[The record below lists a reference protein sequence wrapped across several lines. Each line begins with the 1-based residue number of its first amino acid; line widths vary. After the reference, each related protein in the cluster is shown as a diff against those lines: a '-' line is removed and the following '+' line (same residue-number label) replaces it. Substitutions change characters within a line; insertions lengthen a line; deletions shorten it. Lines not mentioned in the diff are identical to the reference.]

1 MRETISVKGARVH
14 NLQNIDVEIPRN
26 QLIVITGVSG
36 SGKSSLAFD
45 TVYAEGQRR
54 FLESLSTHARR
65 YVSQLEKPDVDL
77 VMGLSPVISIEQ
89 RTTTRN
95 PRSTVGTMTDIY
107 DYLRMLF
114 ATVGLAHCPYC
125 GRAVPTKS
133 PQQML
138 ERLLALPEGTEV
150 EIRAPVFKVY
160 GEDWAY
166 LLDDVRLRGY
176 RRVRV
181 NGELCDISQ
190 ALELDEGQDYQIDV
204 VVDRYVIHSGMDK
217 QVLASLE
224 HGLLIGEGFLSFH
237 VLDPGHSQAFS
248 ADYCPEHGVVMGEVE
263 PYYFSFNMPSGASS
277 CPTCLGLGTYRQV
290 HPHLLVPDKSRS
302 LRGGA
307 FVPAAL
313 KYDKNLWDGRFLY
326 SLSRHYGFSLDTPFE
341 ELPDRIVD
349 ILFYG
354 TKGETFPIEVPP
366 GATVG
371 LQHEGR
377 VMSWG
382 GIVNR
387 IERRYRRYRKEGTSH
402 YWMERWLQR
411 VMVEHTCPDC
421 GGKRLKRQRFLVTL
435 GGRTIHELG
444 EMPLEELVSF
454 MERLE
459 RASRA
464 PTPGAGAP
472 GSALEPPKQP
482 FIEALTIPVEKREA
496 GNQIAREIVRRLR
509 LLLDIGL
516 DYLTLNRRA
525 DTLSGGESQR
535 IRLSTQIGSE
545 LMGMLYVLDEPS
557 IGLHPKDNVKMLD
570 TLRRLRDI
578 GNTVIVV
585 EHDEATM
592 RAADHV
598 IELGPGPGAHGG
610 RVVAEG
616 RMDDILGDPDSLTG
630 QYLRGEQQIPLPA
643 SRRAPNGH
651 NLVIVGAQQNNLRD
665 VDVTI
670 PLGVL
675 TCITGVSGSGKS
687 SLIHE
692 ILYKKLHSVFHDSR
706 VLPGAH
712 RRIEGIEQVSDVILI
727 DQSPIGRTPRSNP
740 ATYVGVYDRVRRL
753 FAATPEACARGYTIS
768 RFSFNMTE
776 GRCQECSG
784 EGVLRTRLQ
793 FMADVETPCPVCRGA
808 RYNAETLEVA
818 YRGKSIAEVLDLSIE
833 EAADFFADQRSIR
846 HKLGTLNDLGLG
858 YLKLG
863 HPATKLSGG
872 EAQRIKLGHQLGKIK
887 RGRHNVYILDEPT
900 TGLHLADIQKLL
912 DSLNRLVDAGH
923 TVVVIE
929 HHLDVI
935 KTADHVIDL
944 GPEGGHRGGGVIA
957 CGTPEEIVQEPE
969 SYTGQYLAPV
979 LA

>member
-26 QLIVITGVSG
+26 QLVVITGVSG

-54 FLESLSTHARR
+54 FLESLSAHARR
-65 YVSQLEKPDVDL
+65 YVGQLEKPDVDL

-89 RTTTRN
+89 RTTSRN

-107 DYLRMLF
+107 DYMRVLF
-114 ATVGLAHCPYC
+114 ATIGQAHCPYC
-125 GRAVPTKS
+125 GCNVTTKS
-133 PQQML
+133 TQQML
-138 ERLLALPEGTEV
+138 ERLLSLPDGTEV
-150 EIRAPVFKVY
+150 EIRAPVFKVH
-160 GEDWAY
+160 GEDWTY
-166 LLDDVRLRGY
+166 LLDDVRQRGY
-176 RRVRV
+176 RWVRV
-181 NGELCDISQ
+181 DGELHDIGQ
-190 ALELDEGQDYQIDV
+190 AIDLDEDRSYAISA
-204 VVDRYVIHSGMDK
+204 VVDRYVVRPGIEK
-217 QVLASLE
+217 QVLTSLE

-237 VLDPGHSQAFS
+237 VVSDCPHPDPAFY
-248 ADYCPEHGVVMGEVE
+248 AGFACPEHGTVMGEVE
-263 PYYFSFNMPSGASS
+263 PYYFSFNLPSGVSS

-290 HPHLLVPDKSRS
+290 HPHLLIPDRSRS
-302 LRGGA
+302 LREGA
-307 FVPAAL
+307 FVPAAC
-313 KYDKNLWDGRFLY
+313 KYDKNLWDGRILY
-326 SLSRHYGFSLDTPFE
+326 SLAKHYGFSLDTPFE
-341 ELPDRIVD
+341 ELPGEIVD
-349 ILFYG
+349 ILLYG
-354 TKGETFPIEVPP
+354 TKGERFPIEVPP

-371 LQHEGR
+371 TQHQGR
-377 VMSWG
+377 ITSWG
-382 GIVNR
+382 GVVNR
-387 IERRYRRYRKEGTSH
+387 IERRYRRYRKEGRST
-402 YWMERWLQR
+402 RWIEEWLKR

-435 GGRTIHELG
+435 GGQTIHALG
-444 EMPLEELVSF
+444 EMPLEDLVEF
-454 MERLE
+454 MGQVRVPAER
-459 RASRA
+459 
-464 PTPGAGAP
+464 G
-472 GSALEPPKQP
+472 
-482 FIEALTIPVEKREA
+482 EA
-496 GNQIAREIVRRLR
+496 GRQVAAEIVRRLR

-525 DTLSGGESQR
+525 NTLSGGESQR

-570 TLRRLRDI
+570 TLQRLRDI

-592 RAADHV
+592 RAADHI
-598 IELGPGPGAHGG
+598 IELGPGPGARGG

-616 RMDDILGDPDSLTG
+616 RIDDLLRDPHSLTG
-630 QYLRGEQQIPLPA
+630 RYLRGVEQIPVPA
-643 SRRAPNGH
+643 SRRCPNGH
-651 NLVIVGAQQNNLRD
+651 NLVIRGAQQNNLRG
-665 VDVTI
+665 VDVTL

-687 SLIHE
+687 SLIHDV
-692 ILYKKLHSVFHDSR
+692 LYKKLYSVLHDSR

-712 RRIEGIEQVSDVILI
+712 RSIEGIERISDAILI

-753 FAATPEACARGYTIS
+753 FANTPEARARGYTVS
-768 RFSFNMTE
+768 RFSFNVTE
-776 GRCQECSG
+776 GRCEECGG

-793 FMADVETPCPVCRGA
+793 FMADVEALCPICKGA
-808 RYNAETLEVA
+808 RYNAETLEIE
-818 YRGKSIAEVLDLSIE
+818 YRGKTIAGVLDLSIE
-833 EAADFFADQRSIR
+833 EAAGFFGDERLIR

-872 EAQRIKLGHQLGKIK
+872 EAQRIKLGHQLAKIK
-887 RGRHNVYILDEPT
+887 RGRHNLYILDEPT

-929 HHLDVI
+929 HHLDMI
-935 KTADHVIDL
+935 KAADYVIDL
-944 GPEGGHRGGGVIA
+944 GPGGGHRGGAVVA
-957 CGTPEEIVQEPE
+957 TGTPEEIARVPG
-969 SYTGQYLAPV
+969 SHTGRYLAGI
-979 LA
+979 LQHL

>member
-26 QLIVITGVSG
+26 KLVVITGVSG

-54 FLESLSTHARR
+54 FLESLSAHARR
-65 YVSQLEKPDVDL
+65 YVTQLEKPDVDL

-89 RTTTRN
+89 RTTSRN

-107 DYLRMLF
+107 DYLRVLF
-114 ATVGLAHCPYC
+114 AAIGQAHCPYC

-133 PQQML
+133 TQQML
-138 ERLLALPEGTEV
+138 EHLLALPIGSEV
-150 EIRAPVFKVY
+150 EILAPVFKIH
-160 GEDWAY
+160 GEDWDY
-166 LLDDVRLRGY
+166 LLDDVRQRGY
-176 RRVRV
+176 RWVRV
-181 NGELCDISQ
+181 DGELHDISQ
-190 ALELDEGQDYQIDV
+190 AIDLDEERVYQISAV
-204 VVDRYVIHSGMDK
+204 IDRYVVQPGIEK
-217 QVLASLE
+217 QALTSLD
-224 HGLLIGEGFLSFH
+224 HGLLIGEGFLGFQVVSGP
-237 VLDPGHSQAFS
+237 LRADPAFYDDF
-248 ADYCPEHGVVMGEVE
+248 ACPEHGIATGEVE
-263 PYYFSFNMPSGASS
+263 PYYFSFNMPSGVSS
-277 CPTCLGLGTYRQV
+277 CRTCLGLGTYSQV
-290 HPHLLVPDKSRS
+290 HPHLLVPDRSRS
-302 LRGGA
+302 LRDGA
-307 FVPAAL
+307 FIPAAF
-313 KYDKNLWDGRFLY
+313 KYDKNLWDGRIVY
-326 SLSRHYGFSLDTPFE
+326 SLAQYYGFSLDTPFE
-341 ELPDRIVD
+341 ELPDEVVD
-349 ILFYG
+349 VLLYG
-354 TKGETFPIEVPP
+354 TRGERFPIEVPP

-371 LQHEGR
+371 TQHQGR
-377 VMSWG
+377 MIGWG
-382 GIVNR
+382 GIINR
-387 IERRYRRYRKEGTSH
+387 IERRYRRYRREGKASA
-402 YWMERWLQR
+402 WMEEWLKR

-435 GGRTIHELG
+435 GGRTIHALG
-444 EMPLEELVSF
+444 EMPLEDLVEF
-454 MERLE
+454 MGQVRVP
-459 RASRA
+459 A
-464 PTPGAGAP
+464 
-472 GSALEPPKQP
+472 
-482 FIEALTIPVEKREA
+482 EKWEA
-496 GNQIAREIVRRLR
+496 GHQVVAEIVRRLR

-525 DTLSGGESQR
+525 ATLSGGESQR

-570 TLRRLRDI
+570 TLQRLRDI

-592 RAADHV
+592 RAADHI
-598 IELGPGPGAHGG
+598 IEMGPGPGAHGG
-610 RVVAEG
+610 QVMAQGGIDELLR
-616 RMDDILGDPDSLTG
+616 DPHSLTG
-630 QYLRGEQQIPLPA
+630 RYLRGVQQIPVPD
-643 SRRAPNGH
+643 SRRCPNGH
-651 NLVIVGAQQNNLRD
+651 SLVIRGARQNNLRD
-665 VDVTI
+665 VDVTL

-692 ILYKKLHSVFHDSR
+692 ILYKKLYSVLHDSR

-712 RRIEGIEQVSDVILI
+712 RGIEGIEQVTDAILI

-740 ATYVGVYDRVRRL
+740 ATYVGVYDQIRRL
-753 FAATPEACARGYTIS
+753 FANTPEARARGYTIS

-776 GRCQECSG
+776 GRCEECGG

-793 FMADVETPCPVCRGA
+793 FMADVEALCPICKGA
-808 RYNAETLEVA
+808 RYNAETLEIE
-818 YRGKSIAEVLDLSIE
+818 YRGKTIAGVLDLSIE
-833 EAADFFADQRSIR
+833 EAVGFFDDQRLIH
-846 HKLGTLNDLGLG
+846 HKLGTLNELGLG

-872 EAQRIKLGHQLGKIK
+872 EAQRIKLGHQLAKIK

-929 HHLDVI
+929 HHLDMI

-944 GPEGGHRGGGVIA
+944 GPEGGHRGGAVIA
-957 CGTPEEIVQEPE
+957 SGTPEEIARIP
-969 SYTGQYLAPV
+969 SSHTGRYLAEI
-979 LA
+979 LG